1 MRISM
6 EFETEILEKALK
18 IDEYNSEIWRKNRQP
33 LVATF
38 ELSPICNLQCIHCYL
53 GKHRVES
60 QGLSFKQITEILD
73 QLAEAGVLHL
83 ALTGGECTIR
93 KDICQIYEYAK
104 KKGFLVTLFTNGVN
118 IPDQLLELF
127 SKYPPFYVDISLYGA
142 SNDTYEVITGHRVFD
157 KVIDTFEKL
166 KKQNIAFGI
175 KTPIIKQNEA
185 DFKAMND
192 IAEKYGVAYRTGYVI
207 LPTIDAEAYP
217 TEYMISASKMIVL
230 ETSDKVLTEIGFKD
244 ADVINRWGER
254 FDKGEFV
261 PLFICNPGVNDVIVD
276 FRGNILPC
284 AGFRHIGKNIFESSF
299 KEIWKS
305 FAYLKKIPATEN
317 NQCMRCQSR
326 YFCRVCPAEQQL
338 QTGDYES
345 VSKEICQF
353 ANAKKMFYK
362 DKKSLEEIIQMVD

>member
-1 MRISM
+1 MG
-6 EFETEILEKALK
+6 FETELLEKVLK
-18 IDEYNSEIWRKNRQP
+18 IDEYNSEIWRKNKQP

-38 ELSPICNLQCIHCYL
+38 ELSPMCNLKCIHCYL
-53 GKHRVES
+53 GRHRVEK

-118 IPDQLLELF
+118 IQNELFELF
-127 SKYPPFYVDISLYGA
+127 SKYPPFYVDVSLYGA
-142 SNDTYEVITGHRVFD
+142 SNDTYEIVTGHRVFD

-166 KKQNIAFGI
+166 KKRNIVFGI

-185 DFKAMND
+185 DFKGMND
-192 IAEKYGVAYRTGYVI
+192 IAEKYGVPYRTGYVI
-207 LPTIDAEAYP
+207 LPTIDAEDYP
-217 TEYMISASKMIVL
+217 TEYMISASKMITL
-230 ETSDKVLTEIGFKD
+230 ETSDKIMSEIGFKD
-244 ADVINRWGER
+244 ADVINQWGER

-261 PLFICNPGVNDVIVD
+261 PLFICNPGVNDILID
-276 FRGNILPC
+276 FTGNICPC
-284 AGFRHIGKNIFESSF
+284 TGFRHIGKNIFESSF
-299 KEIWKS
+299 KEIWSS
-305 FAYLKKIPATEN
+305 FSYLKEIPATKN
-317 NQCMRCQSR
+317 NKCMRCQSR

-338 QTGDYES
+338 KTGDYES

-353 ANAKKMFYK
+353 ANAKRMFYK
-362 DKKSLEEIIQMVD
+362 DKKSLEEIIRTLD